1 MENHVVNLIDST
13 TQAAR
18 TLLEREYFEQ
28 LEGIFDIRPAGTLP
42 PSAGSHLDSRQAL
55 LRNKLYALVKHK
67 MAAGLSQEQAV
78 GEVCRSASFTTLN
91 RFAALKMLEARG
103 LIQEC
108 VSKADQSSGY
118 KEFCG
123 LAQAL
128 AVQEGA
134 YALYLGCLFDELAVE
149 VKVLFD
155 RQELS
160 GLLWPRRPAL
170 LGLLDLLNNPELAS
184 AWGED
189 ETIGWT
195 YQFFNSD
202 EDRRLARYDE
212 RGRPKVPQN
221 SRELAVRNQFFTPRY
236 VVKFLVDHTLGE
248 LFQKNPKD
256 PRDLKVLDPACGSGH
271 FLLYTFELLF
281 GLYRSAWEM
290 EEAPVSEASHRSL
303 RQDFATREDLE
314 KAMPGLILAHNLY
327 GVDIDGRCAQ
337 IAALSLW
344 MRAQKAFQ
352 QQGISA
358 SERPLIKK
366 VNIAVAE
373 PMPAEEDQL
382 QAFLNQHLAADA
394 EGKVLGQILKEVFEA
409 MRLAGELGSLLKVEK
424 AIAST
429 IEEARQQW
437 RRGVQGTGH
446 RSLFGGEAGTEL
458 VQRLGMDVSEI
469 TDRGFWQEAE
479 SRLYASL
486 KAFAEDAARSHGY
499 QRQLF
504 AEDAA
509 HGFALIDLLRQSYD
523 VVLMNPPFGDC
534 ALRAKPEFHRLYP
547 RTKNDLYAAFV
558 ERGLELLR
566 TGGRLG
572 AITSRTGFFMTTYK
586 KWREEILLGEA
597 KPLIVVDLGIGVL
610 KATVETAAYT
620 LEKVG

>member
-1 MENHVVNLIDST
+1 MDSQLVNLIAST
-13 TQAAR
+13 TQSAR
-18 TLLEREYFEQ
+18 RLLEREFAEQ
-28 LEGIFDIRPAGTLP
+28 LEGSFDLRPTGPLP
-42 PSAGSHLDSRQAL
+42 EKAGSHLDARQAL
-55 LRNKLYALVKHK
+55 LRDKLYALVRHK
-67 MAAGLSQEQAV
+67 MAAGKSQAQAV
-78 GEVCRSASFTTLN
+78 QEVCHAAAFTTLN

-108 VSKADQSSGY
+108 VSKGDQSSGF

-123 LAQAL
+123 LAQSL

-160 GLLWPRRPAL
+160 GLLWPRRPAMLAL
-170 LGLLDLLNNPELAS
+170 LELLNAPALAP
-184 AWGED
+184 AWVED

-195 YQFFNSD
+195 YQYFNS
-202 EDRRLARYDE
+202 LDE
-212 RGRPKVPQN
+212 RREMRAASAAPRN

-236 VVKFLVDHTLGE
+236 VVKFLVDYTLGE
-248 LFQKNPKD
+248 LFQKEPKD

-271 FLLYTFELLF
+271 FLLYTFEVLL
-281 GLYRSAWEM
+281 GIYRAAWEM
-290 EEAPVSEASHRSL
+290 EDLPPSTVSGKTL
-303 RQDFATREDLE
+303 RQDFGTWEALE
-314 KAMPGLILAHNLY
+314 KVIPALILKHNLH

-344 MRAQKAFQ
+344 MRAQKTYQ
-352 QQGISA
+352 VQGIA
-358 SERPLIKK
+358 AGDRPLITK

-373 PMPAEEDQL
+373 PMPAEKDEL
-382 QAFLNQHLAADA
+382 QAFLDQHLSGDVEARM
-394 EGKVLGQILKEVFEA
+394 LGQLLKEVFEA
-409 MRLAGELGSLLKVEK
+409 MKLAGELGSLLKVEK
-424 AIAST
+424 AIAAT
-429 IEEARQQW
+429 LEAAEKQW
-437 RRGVQGTGH
+437 RRGIQGVGP
-446 RSLFGGEAGTEL
+446 RSLFGSDTAISQR
-458 VQRLGMDVSEI
+458 QRLEFEVSGI
-469 TDRGFWQEAE
+469 DRTFWREAE
-479 SRLYASL
+479 ARLYTAL
-486 KAFAEDAARSHGY
+486 QGFAEEATRRQGY

-523 VVLMNPPFGDC
+523 VVLMNPPFGEC
-534 ALRAKPEFHRLYP
+534 AAGAKTEFQRLYP

-558 ERGLELLR
+558 ERGLDLLR

-572 AITSRTGFFMTTYK
+572 AITSRTGFFLTSFK

-597 KPLIVVDLGIGVL
+597 RPLIVADLGQGVL
-610 KATVETAAYT
+610 DAMVETAAYT

>member
-1 MENHVVNLIDST
+1 
-13 TQAAR
+13 
-18 TLLEREYFEQ
+18 
-28 LEGIFDIRPAGTLP
+28 
-42 PSAGSHLDSRQAL
+42 LDARQAL
-55 LRNKLYALVKHK
+55 LRDKLYALVRHK
-67 MAAGLSQEQAV
+67 MAAGKSQAQAV
-78 GEVCRSASFTTLN
+78 QEVYHAAAFTTLN

-108 VSKADQSSGY
+108 VSKGDQSSGF

-123 LAQAL
+123 LAQSL

-134 YALYLGCLFDELAVE
+134 YAIYLGCLFDELAVE

-170 LGLLDLLNNPELAS
+170 LALLELLNAPALAP
-184 AWGED
+184 AWVED

-195 YQFFNSD
+195 YQYFNS
-202 EDRRLARYDE
+202 LDE
-212 RGRPKVPQN
+212 RREMRAASSAPRN

-236 VVKFLVDHTLGE
+236 VVKFLVDYTLGE
-248 LFQKNPKD
+248 LFQKEPKD

-271 FLLYTFELLF
+271 FLLYTFEVLL
-281 GLYRSAWEM
+281 GIYRAAWGM
-290 EEAPVSEASHRSL
+290 EDLPPSSVSGRTL
-303 RQDFATREDLE
+303 RQDFSTWEALE
-314 KAMPGLILAHNLY
+314 KAIPALILKHNLH

-344 MRAQKAFQ
+344 MRAQKTYQ
-352 QQGISA
+352 TQGIPA
-358 SERPLIKK
+358 GERPLITK

-373 PMPAEEDQL
+373 PMPAEKEEL
-382 QAFLNQHLAADA
+382 QAFLDQHLSSDVEAR
-394 EGKVLGQILKEVFEA
+394 VLGQLLKEVFEA
-409 MRLAGELGSLLKVEK
+409 MKLAGDLGSLLKVEK
-424 AIAST
+424 AIAAT
-429 IEEARQQW
+429 LEAAEKQW
-437 RRGVQGTGH
+437 RRGIQGVGP
-446 RSLFGGEAGTEL
+446 RSLFGNDAA
-458 VQRLGMDVSEI
+458 VPQVRRLEFDVSGI
-469 TDRGFWQEAE
+469 DRSFWKEAE
-479 SRLYASL
+479 ARLYTAL
-486 KAFAEDAARSHGY
+486 QAFAEEATRRQGY

-523 VVLMNPPFGDC
+523 VVLMNPPFGEC
-534 ALRAKPEFHRLYP
+534 AAGAKTEFQRLYP

-558 ERGLELLR
+558 ERGLDLIR

-572 AITSRTGFFMTTYK
+572 AITSRTGFFLTSFK

-597 KPLIVVDLGIGVL
+597 RPLIVADLGHGVL
-610 KATVETAAYT
+610 DAMVETAAYT

>member
-1 MENHVVNLIDST
+1 MEAQLVNLIAST
-13 TQAAR
+13 TQSAR
-18 TLLEREYFEQ
+18 RLLEREFAEQ
-28 LEGIFDIRPAGTLP
+28 LEGNFDLRPDGPLPENAG
-42 PSAGSHLDSRQAL
+42 GHLDARQAL
-55 LRNKLYALVKHK
+55 LRVKLYALVRHK
-67 MAAGLSQEQAV
+67 MAASKSQAQAV
-78 GEVCRSASFTTLN
+78 QEVCHAAAFTTLN

-108 VSKADQSSGY
+108 VSRGDQSSGF

-123 LAQAL
+123 LAQSL

-170 LGLLDLLNNPELAS
+170 LALLELLNAPALVP
-184 AWGED
+184 AWAED

-195 YQFFNSD
+195 YQYFNS
-202 EDRRLARYDE
+202 LDE
-212 RGRPKVPQN
+212 RREMRAASAAPRN

-236 VVKFLVDHTLGE
+236 VVKFLVDYTLGE
-248 LFQKNPKD
+248 LFQKEPKD

-271 FLLYTFELLF
+271 FLLYTFEVLL
-281 GLYRSAWEM
+281 GIYRAAWEM
-290 EEAPVSEASHRSL
+290 EGLPASIIAGKTL
-303 RQDFATREDLE
+303 RQDYSTWEALE
-314 KAMPGLILAHNLY
+314 KAIPALILKHNLH

-344 MRAQKAFQ
+344 MRAQKTYQA
-352 QQGISA
+352 QGIA
-358 SERPLIKK
+358 AGDRPLITK
-366 VNIAVAE
+366 VNLAVAE
-373 PMPAEEDQL
+373 PMPAEKDEL
-382 QAFLNQHLAADA
+382 QAFLDQHLSGDVEARM
-394 EGKVLGQILKEVFEA
+394 LSQLLKETFEA
-409 MRLAGELGSLLKVEK
+409 MKLAGELGSLLKVEK
-424 AIAST
+424 AIAAT
-429 IEEARQQW
+429 LEAAEKQW
-437 RRGVQGTGH
+437 RRGIQGVGP
-446 RSLFGGEAGTEL
+446 RSLYGNDAAVSQ
-458 VQRLGMDVSEI
+458 VQRLEFEVSGI
-469 TDRGFWQEAE
+469 DRSFWSEAE
-479 SRLYASL
+479 TRLYSAL
-486 KAFAEDAARSHGY
+486 QAFAEEATRRQGY

-523 VVLMNPPFGDC
+523 VVLMNPPFGEC
-534 ALRAKPEFHRLYP
+534 AAGAKAEFQRLYP

-558 ERGLELLR
+558 ERGLNLLR

-572 AITSRTGFFMTTYK
+572 AITSRTGFFLTSFK

-597 KPLIVVDLGIGVL
+597 RPLIVADLGQGVL
-610 KATVETAAYT
+610 DAMVETAAYT